1 MSNASPVVKF
11 RSRSEGRILRPFA
24 NLDAIQ
30 QCFDDLSI
38 TVNYQF
44 GEEVIQLGGSL
55 ELPARYLADVGIRI
69 NGSSEFHEALMSCL
83 KRAELNASD
92 LRLAVIAHDSG
103 RSPLRESELVSILPM
118 DSLSEP
124 QQLIAR
130 ESTRGRP
137 MRNGFDGYVLEAQI
151 VLNQA
156 LELAPLRPSLRG
168 TIIASGV
175 FRFATNDISSSLQP
189 RPLTNLVR
197 KEKELP
203 NDSWFFVEIHEE
215 IIDTL
220 ALGEVV
226 QVWVDDEY
234 LRKTSLMTSAERT
247 MSEHIFIVSTMTTL
261 VYEASKDL
269 KDRQSRGEQFEFDGT
284 NSALLKLL
292 FTRSKKY
299 LGQISVG
306 DFAVKLREQP
316 QLILAYCL
324 SAGSM
329 KTVLQNSAEQIMGD
343 TDAAQA

>member
-1 MSNASPVVKF
+1 MPDAQPVVKF

-30 QCFDDLSI
+30 ECFNALSI
-38 TVNYQF
+38 IVNYQF
-44 GEEVIQLGGSL
+44 GEEGIQLGGSL
-55 ELPARYLADVGIRI
+55 EIPARYLADVGIRVD
-69 NGSSEFHEALMSCL
+69 GSSEFLASLKSCL
-83 KRAELNASD
+83 ERAEIKASD
-92 LRLAVIAHDSG
+92 LRFALIAHDSG
-103 RSPLRESELVSILPM
+103 RSPLRESELVSLLPIE
-118 DSLSEP
+118 SLSEP
-124 QQLIAR
+124 QQLFAR

-151 VLNQA
+151 VLNTA
-156 LELAPLRPSLRG
+156 LEPAPLRPSLRG
-168 TIIASGV
+168 TIIASGD
-175 FRFATNDISSSLQP
+175 FRLSTNDISSSLQP

-197 KEKELP
+197 KEKDLP

-299 LGQISVG
+299 LGQMTVG

-316 QLILAYCL
+316 QLILSHCL

-329 KTVLQNSAEQIMGD
+329 KNLLQTSAEQIMGD
-343 TDAAQA
+343 TDATQA